1 MAASVNTVWA
11 KNPTGALAAL
21 YTNIRVE
28 RAPDA
33 AGIPGSFAEIANITI
48 DATDEFTAYIDTTGD
63 SLSWYRYRYADLAG
77 VGFSGYTDAGQV
89 GTNKVKTWAMR
100 NMPDA
105 DLTTPFWDQWIEEI
119 LVDCF
124 SKGIWKEDYSD
135 VVPTTSAG
143 QVTQKYGVP
152 AKIRDV
158 IRIERIGADG
168 RVQQQLHASEYDAR
182 ARNLWIYNASTAYTY
197 RVWGKTR
204 FNAVGEMTDD
214 FFELLHEMLR
224 VKYYDFRANGRG
236 NYRAYIVL
244 DRNAD
249 VSPEQLMKFH
259 DMAQR
264 NVAAGVAA
272 LSYGEPAI
280 PVNEGGYAIAR

>member
-1 MAASVNTVWA
+1 MTASVNTIWA
-11 KNPTGALAAL
+11 KNPVGALAAL
-21 YTNIRVE
+21 YTNTRFE

-33 AGIPGSFAEIANITI
+33 GGAPGVYVEIANVTI
-48 DATDEFTAYIDTTGD
+48 DPADEFTAYLDISGD
-63 SLSWYRYRYADLAG
+63 SLSWYRYRYADLS
-77 VGFSGYTDAGQV
+77 VGLSGYTDGGQP

-105 DLTTPFWDQWIEEI
+105 DLLAPFWDQWIEEC
-119 LVDCF
+119 LVWLF
-124 SKGIWKEDYSD
+124 SLGVWKEDYSD
-135 VVPTTSAG
+135 VVPTTAAG
-143 QVTQKYGVP
+143 LVAQKYGIP

-158 IRIERIGADG
+158 IRVETIDSAGT
-168 RVQQQLHASEYDAR
+168 VQTTLDANEWVAR
-182 ARNLWIYNASTAYTY
+182 QRNLWIFNARTFWTY
-197 RVWGKTR
+197 RVWGKCR

-236 NYRAYIVL
+236 NYRAYIIL

-259 DMAQR
+259 DMAMR
-264 NVAAGVAA
+264 NVKEMVAG

-280 PVNEGGYAIAR
+280 SVPQGGYAVSI